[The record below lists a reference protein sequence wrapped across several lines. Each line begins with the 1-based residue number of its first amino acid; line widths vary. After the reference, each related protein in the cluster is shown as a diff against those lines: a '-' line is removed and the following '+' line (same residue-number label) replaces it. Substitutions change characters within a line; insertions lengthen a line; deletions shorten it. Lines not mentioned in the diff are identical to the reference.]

1 MNEQDSESL
10 DSLRE
15 SSVFELAIKTAES
28 KVEVRGILHDHD
40 LSEEDFII
48 RFPVLAKVAQGL
60 PDVPD
65 ETAPPV

>member
-15 SSVFELAIKTAES
+15 SSALELAIKTAGS
-28 KVEVRGILHDHD
+28 KAEVLGTLYEHG
-40 LSEEDFII
+40 LSEEDLADG
-48 RFPVLAKVAQGL
+48 FPVLAKVVQGL
-60 PDVPD
+60 PDVSD